1 MEHIEIDQ
9 VLAPVY
15 EVRREN
21 LKAIAA
27 LTPGGS
33 AGLAKKL
40 GQTSAYL
47 SQLIGENAQ
56 ARTISEKVARKA
68 ERKLGLVYGWLDMK
82 RAA

>member
-1 MEHIEIDQ
+1 MEHTEIAA

-15 EVRREN
+15 ETRREN
-21 LKAIAA
+21 LRA
-27 LTPGGS
+27 LATTYPGGNG
-33 AGLAKKL
+33 GLAKKL
-40 GQTSAYL
+40 GQTPSYI

-82 RAA
+82 RAV